1 MLTLFKSL
9 VSFSFLSFLNFCSS
23 AALESASVRIIQLI
37 EHPALDQTRE
47 GLLDELRDQGVNDF
61 SWESAQ
67 GTPLL
72 SSQIVEKF
80 LGQKPSVIVAIA
92 TLPAQIALKLAGPS
106 QTPVVYTSVTDPEQA
121 KLSGLITGVSNFID
135 VNTQLDFIQKIMPS
149 LKKLGI
155 IYNPGEINSESLLA
169 ATKKICQDRGLI
181 LVPAIAAKTSEVS
194 SAMTSLVGKVDA
206 VFINND
212 NTALAAFDSVIKIS
226 NSYKIPVFTSD
237 IDLVPKG
244 ALAALGPDQYELGR
258 QTGRM
263 VARILKGE
271 PVQSIAPELP
281 ADIDVKINSSQAKA
295 MGINSAAGLLS
306 SLSPLSKQAL
316 PLKTET
322 IS

>member
-1 MLTLFKSL
+1 
-9 VSFSFLSFLNFCSS
+9 
-23 AALESASVRIIQLI
+23 
-37 EHPALDQTRE
+37 
-47 GLLDELRDQGVNDF
+47 
-61 SWESAQ
+61 
-67 GTPLL
+67 
-72 SSQIVEKF
+72 
-80 LGQKPSVIVAIA
+80 
-92 TLPAQIALKLAGPS
+92 
-106 QTPVVYTSVTDPEQA
+106 
-121 KLSGLITGVSNFID
+121 
-135 VNTQLDFIQKIMPS
+135 
-149 LKKLGI
+149 
-155 IYNPGEINSESLLA
+155 
-169 ATKKICQDRGLI
+169 
-181 LVPAIAAKTSEVS
+181 
-194 SAMTSLVGKVDA
+194 MTSLVGKVDA

>member
-1 MLTLFKSL
+1 MLILFKP
-9 VSFSFLSFLNFCSS
+9 FICFIFLSFSLC
-23 AALESASVRIIQLI
+23 AASEPSPVRIIQLI

-47 GLLDELRDQGVNDF
+47 GLLDELRDQGFSNF

-67 GTPLL
+67 GSPLL

-80 LGQKPSVIVAIA
+80 LGQKSPVIVAIA

-106 QTPVVYTSVTDPEQA
+106 QTPVIYTSVTNPEQA

-169 ATKKICQDRGLI
+169 LTKKICSERGVT
-181 LVPAIAAKTSEVS
+181 LVCAIAAKTSEVS
-194 SAMTSLVGKVDA
+194 TAMTSLVGKVDA

-212 NTALAAFDSVIKIS
+212 NTALAAFDSIIKIS
-226 NSYKIPVFTSD
+226 NSYKIPVFSSD
-237 IDLVPKG
+237 IDLVQKG
-244 ALAALGPDQYELGR
+244 ALASLGPDQYELGR

-263 VARILKGE
+263 VARVLRGE

-281 ADIDVKINSSQAKA
+281 ADIDVKINFSQAKE
-295 MGINSAAGLLS
+295 MGIEITAGILS
-306 SLSPLSKQAL
+306 DFPPLSKQTL
-316 PLKTET
+316 PLKTEA
-322 IS
+322 IP